1 MAKRPTRAQERER
14 LVKAACAVDMPLYS
28 DVIVIGG
35 GAAGLVAAI
44 TAAEAGASVV
54 VLERDLTCGR
64 PILATGNGRC
74 NFANI
79 KLDPKRY
86 NCPDFV
92 SAVCG
97 PHWLDDVLGFF
108 RESGLRWSLEDDR
121 LYPLSRQA
129 SSVRNVLLA
138 RAERA
143 GVVLAPAREVADV
156 SFIDEAA
163 NDPAHAWMG
172 DPGNRAHYD
181 PRTSTVKPAG
191 LAEVAHAD
199 PTGSGALLM
208 PGSRAVII
216 ASGGEPFPSLGELGL
231 ITAPRTPVLCPLACE
246 DSPLAALD
254 GRRSIACANLTKAGA
269 FFPSWHERGEVLFRS
284 YGISGILTFDLS
296 RRAEAGDLVELD
308 LAPAIPSHTGAS
320 SPAASTACSTPRSRA
335 CSSGL
340 PASAGISTGQSARFP
355 PAILRPCSPSSRPC
369 RSSSWDPPRPRM
381 RRSRAVGFSPAN
393 SRRRPLPRK
402 AIPGSSPAAR
412 HSTWTPTAA
421 ASTSPGHG
429 RAAWSRGLRQQGWP
443 GHDRDL
449 WHQHRTRPP
458 RRH

>member
-28 DVIVIGG
+28 DVLVIGG

-97 PHWLDDVLGFF
+97 PHSLDDVLGFF

-308 LAPAIPSHTGAS
+308 LAPDVTPSELRQLVDPFAHGSFEPGCLDGVLDPEIARLLERLARERWHIDW
-320 SPAASTACSTPRSRA
+320 PERA
-335 CSSGL
+335 V
-340 PASAGISTGQSARFP
+340 PASDSEALLSLVKALPLIVVGPTETAHAQVTCGGLLTSQFSTQTLAAEGHPWLFACGEALDVDADCGGFNLAWAWKSGMVAGA
-355 PAILRPCSPSSRPC
+355 A
-369 RSSSWDPPRPRM
+369 
-381 RRSRAVGFSPAN
+381 
-393 SRRRPLPRK
+393 
-402 AIPGSSPAAR
+402 AAR
-412 HSTWTPTAA
+412 M
-421 ASTSPGHG
+421 
-429 RAAWSRGLRQQGWP
+429 AWA
-443 GHDRDL
+443 
-449 WHQHRTRPP
+449 
-458 RRH
+458 

>member
-1 MAKRPTRAQERER
+1 M
-14 LVKAACAVDMPLYS
+14 
-28 DVIVIGG
+28 
-35 GAAGLVAAI
+35 
-44 TAAEAGASVV
+44 
-54 VLERDLTCGR
+54 
-64 PILATGNGRC
+64 
-74 NFANI
+74 
-79 KLDPKRY
+79 
-86 NCPDFV
+86 
-92 SAVCG
+92 
-97 PHWLDDVLGFF
+97 
-108 RESGLRWSLEDDR
+108 
-121 LYPLSRQA
+121 
-129 SSVRNVLLA
+129 RNVLLA

-308 LAPAIPSHTGAS
+308 LAPDVTPSELRQLVDPFAHGSFEPGCLDGVLDPEIARLLERLARERWHIDW
-320 SPAASTACSTPRSRA
+320 PERA
-335 CSSGL
+335 V
-340 PASAGISTGQSARFP
+340 PASDSEALLSLVKALPLIVVGPTETAHAQVPCGGLLTSQFSTQTLAAEGHPWLFACGEALDVDADCGGFNLAWAWKSGMVAGA
-355 PAILRPCSPSSRPC
+355 A
-369 RSSSWDPPRPRM
+369 
-381 RRSRAVGFSPAN
+381 
-393 SRRRPLPRK
+393 
-402 AIPGSSPAAR
+402 AAR
-412 HSTWTPTAA
+412 M
-421 ASTSPGHG
+421 
-429 RAAWSRGLRQQGWP
+429 AWA
-443 GHDRDL
+443 
-449 WHQHRTRPP
+449 
-458 RRH
+458 

>member
-54 VLERDLTCGR
+54 VLARDLTCGR

-308 LAPAIPSHTGAS
+308 LAPDVTPSELRQLVDPFAHGSFEPGCLDGVLDPEIARLLERLARERWHIDW
-320 SPAASTACSTPRSRA
+320 PERA
-335 CSSGL
+335 V
-340 PASAGISTGQSARFP
+340 PASDSEALLSLVKALPLIVVAPTETAHAQVTRGGLLTSQFSTQTLAAEGHPWLFACGEALDVDADCGGFNLAWAWKSGMVAGA
-355 PAILRPCSPSSRPC
+355 A
-369 RSSSWDPPRPRM
+369 
-381 RRSRAVGFSPAN
+381 
-393 SRRRPLPRK
+393 
-402 AIPGSSPAAR
+402 AAR
-412 HSTWTPTAA
+412 M
-421 ASTSPGHG
+421 
-429 RAAWSRGLRQQGWP
+429 AWA
-443 GHDRDL
+443 
-449 WHQHRTRPP
+449 
-458 RRH
+458 

>member
-269 FFPSWHERGEVLFRS
+269 FFPSWHERGEMLFRS

-308 LAPAIPSHTGAS
+308 LAPDVTPSELRQLVDPFAHGSFEPGCLDGVLDPEIARLLERLARERWHIDW
-320 SPAASTACSTPRSRA
+320 PERA
-335 CSSGL
+335 V
-340 PASAGISTGQSARFP
+340 PASDSEALLSLVKALPLIVVGPTETAHAQVTCGGLLTSQFSTQTLAAEGHPWLFACGEALDVDADCGGFNLAWAWKSGMVAGA
-355 PAILRPCSPSSRPC
+355 A
-369 RSSSWDPPRPRM
+369 
-381 RRSRAVGFSPAN
+381 
-393 SRRRPLPRK
+393 
-402 AIPGSSPAAR
+402 AAR
-412 HSTWTPTAA
+412 M
-421 ASTSPGHG
+421 
-429 RAAWSRGLRQQGWP
+429 AWA
-443 GHDRDL
+443 
-449 WHQHRTRPP
+449 
-458 RRH
+458 

>member
-129 SSVRNVLLA
+129 SSVRNVLLV

-308 LAPAIPSHTGAS
+308 LAPDVTPSELRQLVDPFAHGSFEPGCLDGVLDPEIARLLERLARERWHIDW
-320 SPAASTACSTPRSRA
+320 PERA
-335 CSSGL
+335 V
-340 PASAGISTGQSARFP
+340 PASDSEALLSLVKALPLIVVGPTETAHAQVTRGGLLTSQFSTQTLAAEGHPWLFACGEALDVDADCGGFNLAWAWKSGMVAGA
-355 PAILRPCSPSSRPC
+355 A
-369 RSSSWDPPRPRM
+369 
-381 RRSRAVGFSPAN
+381 
-393 SRRRPLPRK
+393 
-402 AIPGSSPAAR
+402 AAR
-412 HSTWTPTAA
+412 M
-421 ASTSPGHG
+421 
-429 RAAWSRGLRQQGWP
+429 AWA
-443 GHDRDL
+443 
-449 WHQHRTRPP
+449 
-458 RRH
+458 